1 LLQPLERPRQQ
12 LLELL
17 EQRPE
22 LLEQRPELLEQ
33 RPELPELPELQ
44 EPARLVLQAQDH
56 RVARALLRAVLQV
69 LLRGV
74 KEKLI

>member
-1 LLQPLERPRQQ
+1 MHGDPALSRKVVDVSACAIAM
-12 LLELL
+12 
-17 EQRPE
+17 PE
-22 LLEQRPELLEQ
+22 INAK
-33 RPELPELPELQ
+33 LPELR
-44 EPARLVLQAQDH
+44 EPALLVLQAQDH

>member
-17 EQRPE
+17 EQRPV
-22 LLEQRPELLEQ
+22 QQ
-33 RPELPELPELQ
+33 QELPAQQQELPALR
-44 EPARLVLQAQDH
+44 EPALLVLQAQDH

>member
-17 EQRPE
+17 EQRPV
-22 LLEQRPELLEQ
+22 QQ
-33 RPELPELPELQ
+33 QELPALR
-44 EPARLVLQAQDH
+44 EPALLVLQAQDH

>member
-17 EQRPE
+17 EQQPV
-22 LLEQRPELLEQ
+22 QQ
-33 RPELPELPELQ
+33 QELPELR
-44 EPARLVLQAQDH
+44 EPALLVLQAQDH